1 MEETNNTYS
10 DYKQSQKEWR
20 DISVTQL
27 SNTNNVLITLSSGLL
42 AFIMDKSE
50 KNQFIINFSHKINY
64 ETATYWC
71 SVFILGI
78 SLCYGIS
85 VLLTRLYD
93 FRISRHI
100 ILTRQRFYKSY
111 INDVNH
117 TKELSRSD
125 LGKFNWKD
133 RVSIFWSIIF
143 CEFPRIETTRIDNKE
158 NIDDDFKKIRIM
170 SKVLGTATWRWTKIQ
185 VFLFLLSGFIYLIH
199 NLL

>member
-64 ETATYWC
+64 ETSTYWC

-78 SLCYGIS
+78 SICYGIS

-111 INDVNH
+111 INDTNH

-125 LGKFNWKD
+125 LGKFNRKD
-133 RVSIFWSIIF
+133 RVSIFCSIIF
-143 CEFPRIETTRIDNKE
+143 CKLPRIEITRIDNKE
-158 NIDDDFKKIRIM
+158 NIDDDFKKLRIM